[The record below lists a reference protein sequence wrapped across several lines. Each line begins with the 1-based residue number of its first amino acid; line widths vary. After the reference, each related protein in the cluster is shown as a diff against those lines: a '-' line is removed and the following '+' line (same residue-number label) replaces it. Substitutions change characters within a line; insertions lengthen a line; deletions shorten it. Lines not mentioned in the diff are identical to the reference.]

1 MSAPRTD
8 IETQRKRHRGPIVG
22 IVGGLIF
29 VALLALAAFVWP
41 GIPLDEQAAPDGVPT
56 ETTDGDAVS
65 GAPANA
71 LDNQDDTG
79 SQQTE

>member
-8 IETQRKRHRGPIVG
+8 IETQAKRHRGPIVG
-22 IVGGLIF
+22 IVGGLVF

-56 ETTDGDAVS
+56 ETTDGDAVTGGPS
-65 GAPANA
+65 IIIDNEANTVEEET
-71 LDNQDDTG
+71 Q
-79 SQQTE
+79 